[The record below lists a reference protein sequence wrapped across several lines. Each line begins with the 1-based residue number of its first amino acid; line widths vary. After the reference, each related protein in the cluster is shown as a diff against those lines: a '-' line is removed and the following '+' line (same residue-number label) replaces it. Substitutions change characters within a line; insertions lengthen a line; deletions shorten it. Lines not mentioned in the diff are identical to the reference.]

1 MPSLHASTRMI
12 AAAET
17 DAVAGCFEV
26 TFEPRRRR
34 SLPDPDPGDTVRLP
48 VSERSIR
55 LWPMA
60 RA

>member
-1 MPSLHASTRMI
+1 MI
-12 AAAET
+12 AASDA
-17 DAVAGCFEV
+17 DAVAGSFEV

-60 RA
+60 HA